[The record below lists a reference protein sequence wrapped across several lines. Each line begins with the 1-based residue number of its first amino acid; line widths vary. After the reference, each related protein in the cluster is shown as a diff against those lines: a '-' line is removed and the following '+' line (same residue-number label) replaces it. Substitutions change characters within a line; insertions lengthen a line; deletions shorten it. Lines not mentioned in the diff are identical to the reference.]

1 MPAQTAFLISPF
13 HCFPPN
19 QTTASFIGPI
29 NVLSFVYFICL
40 LVATPLYAYSR
51 WVPLRVRKHFSL
63 SLIGVSTFFLLF
75 QSAVLIVELVNH
87 SSTDSPSS
95 STRAFMEAISI
106 HRPISFFLFS
116 FLTRDVAVLLTAIL
130 VAKILNTKQR
140 RGLAHLSPKP
150 ATPIQ
155 LLPKNSFLDHHW
167 RSASLA
173 LLVFAGVVYPSLL
186 SMPFYLAYLITFGAW
201 SLDFSGQRNSSSSV
215 ISSSS
220 SSSPRSSKSSR
231 LYEIWETGMA
241 VAGAVYVGVYLLLI
255 YLFQMAA
262 VARRVNVSDYRQYGI
277 MNVVLPTPTSAP
289 LRPSQL
295 AVFILHVCALGLL
308 YMLSTSI
315 ITTKVLS
322 LAAWTAG
329 GASSSAALQVQ
340 PGPNQAGLAHVD
352 GEDDDDFLPPAQCP
366 PISHVSSSSREGDV
380 LLAATGAL
388 TAGDVGGGGG
398 GGGAGMPES
407 QRRLVG
413 ASSTASYTTGAQDD
427 ALFTT
432 GMKSM
437 QFVDENTT
445 GAPDAARTA
454 GAAAA
459 SSPGSSSNLQSFAQW
474 LVAKYGLYLCFL
486 VYIILA
492 LQRPTVLGFVFMAI
506 VMIGAVLPDFVFRA
520 CAPVLLV
527 YTGGYAAAV
536 YWFGSVAIRNSYF
549 AADAEKLL
557 APIGLVVMDP
567 FSNGWLVAGVPL
579 CMVTLLGF
587 TWRYRESKAASASAA
602 AASLSSTRSLAAVPP
617 KENRPLREWVLY
629 LEDYLVAHNLGLYF
643 CLHLCFAVGVSHIG
657 IWHFP
662 FIFAA
667 AVMVVFPVTAPYLWL
682 LVVGYTQGFVLYQYW
697 RHFHLRTAFG
707 VSDMIL
713 PVVFFVFACRQFLVY
728 VHAFRARYFASRDD
742 GNNTSGAITTT
753 RSPPGLRPTS
763 RQIRAVMSVN
773 GALYVTKIVLRL
785 VLMGV
790 MWHLAFHSPLTVF
803 SVGYMVLLA
812 VMPFAF
818 VVSKSYRTTSRQAF
832 PRLFRAMAVYAGI
845 VLCLVHTFCADGLT
859 GVSLDDYIGARLRD
873 GNAPEDKS
881 RATTFMALN
890 WVVQFLA
897 ATQTEI
903 LRQQDVNLRQQFGRY
918 PLFVHALKQVLPF
931 ALAIIIFAFTW
942 EYISLFGALVL
953 YLGIL
958 NAVVGRKVTLVWR
971 LMVVFSI
978 LVALAIAVFDFGYFE
993 PYSSIP
999 VLYWIG
1005 FRRGQYV
1012 PNPDASRDSALP
1024 DAAKGWVLSPSAEAY
1039 LVIAF
1044 LAALQ
1049 FFYTTPGPEDADDEP
1064 PARDRRKLLTAATA
1078 SAPAAPAGA
1087 GDLTPTGAV
1096 PKADDDDDDEAVID
1110 NAPVLALGVSS
1121 IIELLH
1127 GPVPTPPA
1135 AAPAPASDSAATES
1149 ADAGAAGASAP
1160 SPSVEPEHAP
1170 AASGR
1175 ACSASR
1181 FPNELAK
1188 RVLINL
1194 YRTLHALFLT
1204 SLSTCM
1210 AFSFEFCVIW
1220 TVIAAVSHA
1229 DLISLLYLGFFIVLV
1244 SLPRSVLRYRW
1255 KMIVHALAVLVLAEY
1270 MFILRLPPDLVLDPR
1285 AASAAGEFLGS
1296 RQCSIFAQYTDTGAQ
1311 GAAYTYGQW
1320 FGLCITDDV
1329 LVVLDFV
1336 MLVLAIVQNK
1346 RFKADPRKTLRINKP
1361 LFARLTLAKPNPE
1374 KPPDADATTSGLV
1387 LGRFLVLQYAGYVI
1401 VLTVVILSTLTF
1413 NVTSLGYLLL
1423 VALMVQTHAQEGLL
1437 TARRFMWT
1445 RLAVYAWF
1453 CLTLRIMYQIPSWP
1467 TSWSTGSGP
1476 VLLGLRKVYNSAYS
1490 GAEYPP
1496 EMVFD
1501 AVILILIVIQRRIFL
1516 SPDFQRVVDE
1526 LWYAEQY
1533 DYVAHGCH
1541 VVNQLEKIRED
1552 AMVRIRKQIKT
1563 MYEQLDTVARAR
1575 MEQADNENWEDYL
1588 FKNRNAAASSP
1599 GREEPRQYGDDDVD
1613 GAADNDPDSDEDG
1626 NDGDQANQPLLLQS
1640 PEAGTNAASSGSASA
1655 DREPSLAVDEQDSLL
1670 FGAQE
1675 LKRERSDGPT
1685 TASSSAS
1692 SRASRASR
1700 ASRLSPPPEL
1710 HLAATL
1716 PRRPGAIANVGL
1728 SLTDNGLERQFTSGE
1743 GGGGGRTTRTG
1754 TRMDPSLSL
1763 VTPVAYRPSLGSV
1776 MGAKPEDQ
1784 DSGSGGR
1791 GQRARS
1797 TVPEPTKISTWLE
1810 AVNQTNFLRMKDP
1823 LEITEEDLEDA
1834 VAANEA
1840 MTRART
1846 PTMLLDAPTAE
1857 QRMSPAPGG
1866 GQRRMTALFTPVLV
1880 DMGEEQDSD
1889 IIISQP
1895 QRTAQQSSASP
1906 LTGGSSALSLSSLAS
1921 STAPQAAPPSPPPL
1935 SMSTQTS
1942 DNGASSPPRRGSVT
1956 AATGNRLERLVMRSF
1971 EELKREEI
1979 KRDNNKTK
1987 DGVSSTL
1994 GLGVRLQKVGLQL
2007 LRNIVR
2013 FFNSRSTSLVY
2024 FVLVIAHMYEPS
2036 LLNLIYP
2043 LSVFGYALLQNPR
2056 SLPRIGGSLIH
2067 PMIQNPPRHFWHFLL
2082 AYSFAVLVM
2091 KFVYQFPF
2099 FCMCGN
2105 NYSHG
2110 RQCPSALV
2118 AFQDVCEA
2126 RSYPHLDYF
2135 VDQPIV
2141 RDYFLGI
2148 FKAYKSLRWN
2158 WLSVRYEPV
2167 DHLVPAEPPGV
2178 TSGAM
2183 LDSGLG
2189 GAFLVSF
2196 LGDFLVLLAVLW
2208 HTHVLKIRGVWLSRD
2223 PEFLSQDGE
2232 GKVASPSPLERE
2244 EEGAGREGGKEAG
2257 AEVAEEEEEQA
2268 AADGAGAP
2276 AAAAATPASPA
2287 APLTRQPSLFSRVC
2301 WPFSQ
2306 ARTKPGC
2313 DLYVSLFFIQ
2323 CTLFL
2328 FVLLAYQHADQLFQ
2342 SVRENQLSGGFIL
2355 VLLLHFVLIVA
2366 DRCLYLHRSIK
2377 GKFILQMML
2386 LFCIYVIL
2394 HSNFTFRIG
2403 INQHGPVFVWYLFM
2417 CLYLFVSALQISY
2430 GYPPFIQTNWMTKR
2444 AHHFWGNIFRL
2455 YRALPFL
2462 YELRMLLDWTCTP
2475 TTLYLGE
2482 WIKLEDIYAGIFVI
2496 ECNLDFQRLE
2506 NRKKGDKQPARR
2518 KWLCGFLFFALLNL
2532 LIWLPLFVF
2541 STGSL
2546 SQFENYVKMGSLS
2559 VQLNGFPMLYEAASA
2574 DYISPLLPP
2583 ETWSSL
2589 AQVNP
2594 ALALLPATST
2604 NDYMRELQFVRLP
2617 RSSQELWKISPPAE
2631 ADLLT
2636 VLEGRA
2642 NMSDSVSAMNN
2653 QAEMTLQFAF
2663 GTQDGSV
2670 NQGKLVHPLAREEK
2684 QQLAEIIRGTRTSLR
2699 LQAVLPSV
2707 IRISTTKE
2715 VTPLVATGDILADC
2729 MLAFTMLGD
2738 EVSSAGDGTDP
2749 TSMLGGGGAPPG
2761 GTGNTNFTTAVAGW
2775 WDLTCGNAAAGGC
2788 ANPLEPRGQDA
2799 ATVPLNPETGEPEP
2813 GCNPSVYTISSEKT
2827 IGSYFAI
2834 TYGIIGLY
2842 FTVVFTIGRFVHMS
2856 VMYVL
2861 ALGGVVGRKG
2871 GREGF

>member
-1 MPAQTAFLISPF
+1 
-13 HCFPPN
+13 
-19 QTTASFIGPI
+19 
-29 NVLSFVYFICL
+29 
-40 LVATPLYAYSR
+40 
-51 WVPLRVRKHFSL
+51 
-63 SLIGVSTFFLLF
+63 
-75 QSAVLIVELVNH
+75 
-87 SSTDSPSS
+87 
-95 STRAFMEAISI
+95 
-106 HRPISFFLFS
+106 
-116 FLTRDVAVLLTAIL
+116 
-130 VAKILNTKQR
+130 
-140 RGLAHLSPKP
+140 
-150 ATPIQ
+150 
-155 LLPKNSFLDHHW
+155 
-167 RSASLA
+167 
-173 LLVFAGVVYPSLL
+173 
-186 SMPFYLAYLITFGAW
+186 
-201 SLDFSGQRNSSSSV
+201 
-215 ISSSS
+215 
-220 SSSPRSSKSSR
+220 
-231 LYEIWETGMA
+231 
-241 VAGAVYVGVYLLLI
+241 
-255 YLFQMAA
+255 
-262 VARRVNVSDYRQYGI
+262 
-277 MNVVLPTPTSAP
+277 
-289 LRPSQL
+289 
-295 AVFILHVCALGLL
+295 
-308 YMLSTSI
+308 
-315 ITTKVLS
+315 
-322 LAAWTAG
+322 
-329 GASSSAALQVQ
+329 
-340 PGPNQAGLAHVD
+340 
-352 GEDDDDFLPPAQCP
+352 
-366 PISHVSSSSREGDV
+366 
-380 LLAATGAL
+380 
-388 TAGDVGGGGG
+388 
-398 GGGAGMPES
+398 MPES

-413 ASSTASYTTGAQDD
+413 ASSTASFTSGPHDNV
-427 ALFTT
+427 LFTT
-432 GMKSM
+432 GMESM
-437 QFVDENTT
+437 QSVDDNTT
-445 GAPDAARTA
+445 GAAAACTAAADA
-454 GAAAA
+454 AAAA
-459 SSPGSSSNLQSFAQW
+459 SSPASSSNLQSFAQW

-527 YTGGYAAAV
+527 YTAGYAAAV
-536 YWFGSVAIRNSYF
+536 YWFGSVAIRNGYF

-587 TWRYRESKAASASAA
+587 TWRYRESKAASASAT
-602 AASLSSTRSLAAVPP
+602 STRSLAAVPP

-682 LVVGYTQGFVLYQYW
+682 LVVGYTQGFILYQYW
-697 RHFHLRTAFG
+697 LHFHLRTAFD
-707 VSDMIL
+707 VSGMIL

-728 VHAFRARYFASRDD
+728 VHAFRARYFASRMN
-742 GNNTSGAITTT
+742 GNNISGAITTAG
-753 RSPPGLRPTS
+753 SPPGLRPTS
-763 RQIRAVMSVN
+763 RQIRAVMNVN

-785 VLMGV
+785 VLVGV
-790 MWHLAFHSPLTVF
+790 TWHLAFHSPLSVF

-832 PRLFRAMAVYAGI
+832 PRLFRAMAMYAGL
-845 VLCLVHTFCADGLT
+845 VLCLVHIFCADGLT

-873 GNAPEDKS
+873 GNVPEDKS
-881 RATTFMALN
+881 RATSFIALN

-903 LRQQDVNLRQQFGRY
+903 LRRQDVNLCKQFRNY

-931 ALAIIIFAFTW
+931 VLATVIFAFTW
-942 EYISLFGALVL
+942 EYISLFGVLVL
-953 YLGIL
+953 YLGML
-958 NAVVGRKVTLVWR
+958 NAVVGRKVTFVWR

-1012 PNPDASRDSALP
+1012 PDPDASRDTALP

-1039 LVIAF
+1039 LLIAF

-1064 PARDRRKLLTAATA
+1064 SAPDGRKLLTAATA
-1078 SAPAAPAGA
+1078 SVPAAPAGA
-1087 GDLTPTGAV
+1087 DDLTPTGAV
-1096 PKADDDDDDEAVID
+1096 PKADDADDDEAVID
-1110 NAPVLALGVSS
+1110 NTPVLALGVTS
-1121 IIELLH
+1121 IIKLLH
-1127 GPVPTPPA
+1127 GPVPTPPTA
-1135 AAPAPASDSAATES
+1135 VPAPASDPAAAES
-1149 ADAGAAGASAP
+1149 ADAGASGP
-1160 SPSVEPEHAP
+1160 SPSVEPEQAS
-1170 AASGR
+1170 AAGGR
-1175 ACSASR
+1175 GCSVSR
-1181 FPNELAK
+1181 FPHEVFG

-1194 YRTLHALFLT
+1194 YRTLHAIFLT

-1220 TVIAAVSHA
+1220 TVIAAVFHA
-1229 DLISLLYLGFFIVLV
+1229 DLVSLLYLGFFIVLV
-1244 SLPRSVLRYRW
+1244 SLPRSVLRHRW

-1270 MFILRLPPDLVLDPR
+1270 LFILRLPPDLVSDPR
-1285 AASAAGEFLGS
+1285 AASATGEFLGS
-1296 RQCSIFAQYTDTGAQ
+1296 RQCSIFAQYTDTGAR
-1311 GAAYTYGQW
+1311 GHYTYGQW

-1336 MLVLAIVQNK
+1336 MLMLAIVQNK
-1346 RFKADPRKTLRINKP
+1346 RFKADPRDTRINNP
-1361 LFARLTLAKPNPE
+1361 LFARLTFAKPNPE
-1374 KPPDADATTSGLV
+1374 KPPDADATTNSLV

-1413 NVTSLGYLLL
+1413 NLTSLGYLLL
-1423 VALMVQTHAQEGLL
+1423 VALMVRTHAQEGLL

-1445 RLAVYAWF
+1445 PLAVYAWF
-1453 CLTLRIMYQIPSWP
+1453 CLTLRIIYQIPSLP

-1476 VLLGLRKVYNSAYS
+1476 VLLGLRKVYSSAYS
-1490 GAEYPP
+1490 SAEYPP

-1552 AMVRIRKQIKT
+1552 AMVRIRTQIKT

-1575 MEQADNENWEDYL
+1575 MEQAGNEFWEDYL

-1599 GREEPRQYGDDDVD
+1599 GRQESGEYGDDDID
-1613 GAADNDPDSDEDG
+1613 GALDNDLDSDEDG
-1626 NDGDQANQPLLLQS
+1626 DQASQPLLLRNR
-1640 PEAGTNAASSGSASA
+1640 EAETSAAASASASA
-1655 DREPSLAVDEQDSLL
+1655 DREPSLAGNEQDSLL

-1675 LKRERSDGPT
+1675 LERESSDRPT
-1685 TASSSAS
+1685 TASSSTS

-1700 ASRLSPPPEL
+1700 SSPPPPL

-1716 PRRPGAIANVGL
+1716 PRQQPGAFATVGM
-1728 SLTDNGLERQFTSGE
+1728 SLTDTGLEHQFTSGG

-1754 TRMDPSLSL
+1754 MRMDPSLSL
-1763 VTPVAYRPSLGSV
+1763 VTPVAYRPSFG
-1776 MGAKPEDQ
+1776 GKPEDQ

-1791 GQRARS
+1791 GQRGRS

-1810 AVNQTNFLRMKDP
+1810 AVNQTTFLRMRDP
-1823 LEITEEDLEDA
+1823 LEITDADLEDA

-1840 MTRART
+1840 MTRVRT

-1880 DMGEEQDSD
+1880 DMGGEQDAD
-1889 IIISQP
+1889 IIISQH
-1895 QRTAQQSSASP
+1895 QRATQQPSASP
-1906 LTGGSSALSLSSLAS
+1906 LAGESRAMSLSSLAS
-1921 STAPQAAPPSPPPL
+1921 SPTPQAGPPSPSPV
-1935 SMSTQTS
+1935 SKSTQAS
-1942 DNGASSPPRRGSVT
+1942 DSGINSPPRRGSVT

-1979 KRDNNKTK
+1979 KRDSNKTK
-1987 DGVSSTL
+1987 GGDPSAL
-1994 GLGVRLQKVGLQL
+1994 GLGVRLQNMGLQL
-2007 LRNIVR
+2007 LRNMVR

-2082 AYSFAVLVM
+2082 AYSIAALVM

-2110 RQCPSALV
+2110 GQCPSSLV

-2126 RSYPHLDYF
+2126 QSYAHLDYF

-2148 FKAYKSLRWN
+2148 FKVYKALRWN

-2167 DHLVPAEPPGV
+2167 AHFVPAEPPGV
-2178 TSGAM
+2178 TSGEI

-2232 GKVASPSPLERE
+2232 GKMASPSPLERD
-2244 EEGAGREGGKEAG
+2244 EEGTGKEGGKHGEKED
-2257 AEVAEEEEEQA
+2257 AEKEGGMQKEEGQA
-2268 AADGAGAP
+2268 ALDGAGAP
-2276 AAAAATPASPA
+2276 AAAAATPTTPA
-2287 APLTRQPSLFSRVC
+2287 PPLTRQPSLFSRVC

-2306 ARTKPGC
+2306 GRTKPGC

-2323 CTLFL
+2323 CTLFI
-2328 FVLLAYQHADQLFQ
+2328 FVLLAYQHADQLVQ
-2342 SVRENQLSGGFIL
+2342 SVRENQLSGGFLL

-2386 LFCIYVIL
+2386 LVCIYVIL

-2403 INQHGPVFVWYLFM
+2403 INQQGPVFVWYLFM

-2455 YRALPFL
+2455 YRSLPFL

-2496 ECNLDFQRLE
+2496 ECNLDFMRLE

-2583 ETWSSL
+2583 GTWSSL

-2642 NMSDSVSAMNN
+2642 NTSTDSVSAQSNRV
-2653 QAEMTLQFAF
+2653 EMTLQFAF
-2663 GTQDGSV
+2663 GTQDGSI
-2670 NQGKLVHPLAREEK
+2670 NQGKLVHPLAQEEK

-2729 MLAFTMLGD
+2729 MLAFTKLGD

-2749 TSMLGGGGAPPG
+2749 TSMLGGGGASPG
-2761 GTGNTNFTTAVAGW
+2761 GTGNSFTTAVVGW

-2788 ANPLEPRGQDA
+2788 ANPLEPRGQAA

-2856 VMYVL
+2856 VM
-2861 ALGGVVGRKG
+2861 
-2871 GREGF
+2871 